1 VAEFRGSTAATSL
14 SAANK
19 RIRNILQKADYG
31 SESGSTSPDPA
42 LFQDAAEKDLW
53 ARISAVEETVRP
65 LLDARDYP
73 AALTA
78 LASLRSDVDRFFDEV
93 LVMADDARVRANRHA
108 LLGRLI
114 ALFQD
119 VADISRLQPEAV

>member
-53 ARISAVEETVRP
+53 ARISAVEEIVRP